1 MTKNN
6 TTITR
11 KDALNVAIAALAEN
25 GTDKAIVD
33 KLRDMLK
40 SLETKKRVGDS
51 DVKIA
56 NRATAHKV
64 ADFLAKAGEC
74 DGKTITDKVPGI
86 MTPQK
91 LTQVVRVGIAEGFI
105 VKRYDDKGKP
115 VYKAVR

>member
-1 MTKNN
+1 MAKN
-6 TTITR
+6 TTTISR
-11 KDALNVAIAALAEN
+11 KDALNVAIAALTEN

-40 SLETKKRVGDS
+40 AVETKKRVGDS

-56 NRATAHKV
+56 NRATARKV
-64 ADFLAKAGEC
+64 AEFLAKAGEC

-105 VKRYDDKGKP
+105 VKRYNDKGKP
-115 VYKAVR
+115 VYKAAE